1 MKRLLALFVMLL
13 ATAQVHAV
21 VPAVS
26 KSFSPTSISVGGTS
40 TLTLTIANANTYA
53 LTNVAFTDVFPSGLV
68 VAATPA
74 LNNSCGGTVTGATAA
89 SGTLSLSGGG
99 IAASGSCTI

>member
-1 MKRLLALFVMLL
+1 MKRLLALLSLIF
-13 ATAQVHAV
+13 AAPQAQAV
-21 VPAVS
+21 VPAIT

-74 LNNSCGGTVTGATAA
+74 LNNSCGGAVTGATAA
-89 SGTLSLSGGG
+89 R
-99 IAASGSCTI
+99 